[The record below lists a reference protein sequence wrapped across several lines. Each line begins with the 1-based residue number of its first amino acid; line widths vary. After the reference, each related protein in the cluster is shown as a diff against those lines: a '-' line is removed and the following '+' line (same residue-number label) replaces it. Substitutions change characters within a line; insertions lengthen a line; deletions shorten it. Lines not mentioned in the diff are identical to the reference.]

1 VKTDS
6 YSRISISEQE
16 AFTALYTGK
25 IDSLEGVV
33 LDGVDIS
40 QYNQARSINADSI
53 PELKPYND
61 LFDISLKE
69 FDQTNQRNWFMPRDA
84 VHENLMEMLFGMCKT
99 PEQHR
104 RVETELELFSQH
116 GMIDLLFYLKYLV
129 DTMRENK
136 IIWGV
141 GRGSSVASYVL
152 YLIGVHKID
161 SIKYDLDINEFLK
174 EKKNG
179 LQNNAGSDPT
189 DSECRCWPIYR
200 RSRSD
205 RH

>member
-1 VKTDS
+1 MKTDS
-6 YSRISISEQE
+6 YSRISITEQE

-53 PELKPYND
+53 PELTPYND
-61 LFDISLKE
+61 LFDISLKD
-69 FDQTNQRNWFMPRDA
+69 FDQANQRNWFMPRES
-84 VHENLMEMLFGMCKT
+84 VHENLMEMLFGMCNT
-99 PEQHR
+99 PEQHK
-104 RVETELELFSQH
+104 RVEAELELFAQH

-161 SIKYDLDINEFLK
+161 SIKYDLDIHEFLK
-174 EKKNG
+174 EKQNG
-179 LQNNAGSDPT
+179 LQNNAG
-189 DSECRCWPIYR
+189 
-200 RSRSD
+200 
-205 RH
+205 